1 MKFKRTTD
9 LEKGKLDIT
18 PLIDVVFLL
27 IIFFMLSSTFI
38 LQPGIKVNLPDSKVS
53 DAQPEENIIVT
64 ITSEKTI
71 LLNDEKV
78 DEESLAIK
86 LRPIA
91 KRTPERIVIIKADER
106 VNHGLVVK
114 IMGEIKDAGIKRL
127 AIATK
132 PKKDK

>member
-1 MKFKRTTD
+1 MKYKRTTTI
-9 LEKGKLDIT
+9 EKGKLDIA

-27 IIFFMLSSTFI
+27 LIFFMLSSTFI

-78 DEESLAIK
+78 DEESLSIK
-86 LRPIA
+86 LKSIA

-106 VNHGLVVK
+106 VNHGLVVR

>member
-1 MKFKRTTD
+1 M
-9 LEKGKLDIT
+9 
-18 PLIDVVFLL
+18 
-27 IIFFMLSSTFI
+27 
-38 LQPGIKVNLPDSKVS
+38 
-53 DAQPEENIIVT
+53 
-64 ITSEKTI
+64 
-71 LLNDEKV
+71 

>member
-1 MKFKRTTD
+1 MKFKRTTV

-78 DEESLAIK
+78 DEESLSIK